1 MPPRGAEAF
10 FRAEAD
16 RALSPLAA
24 VDDRFTAGFFDDR
37 LAEEAF
43 LDGAFAADALAE
55 LDPRVVGLALAGP
68 LDPRDPPVP
77 VPVSPRARVD
87 DDPRSGG
94 RVGGRRGATG

>member
-16 RALSPLAA
+16 RAASPLAA
-24 VDDRFTAGFFDDR
+24 VDDR
-37 LAEEAF
+37 LAEPRFAVGAF
-43 LDGAFAADALAE
+43 ADGAFAEGTLVEVDR
-55 LDPRVVGLALAGP
+55 RVVGLAVTDP

-77 VPVSPRARVD
+77 VPASPRARVD